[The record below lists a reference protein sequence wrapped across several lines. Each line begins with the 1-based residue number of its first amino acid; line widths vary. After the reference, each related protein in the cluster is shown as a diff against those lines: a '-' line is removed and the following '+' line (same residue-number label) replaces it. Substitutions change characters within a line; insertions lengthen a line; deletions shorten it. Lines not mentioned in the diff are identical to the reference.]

1 MTLELEKSVMTWI
14 WIQSSTPLTFK
25 LPGAAYDI
33 SSRCLYRGRLLWL
46 SGVSRR
52 GRKEAAVIPRS
63 LGNREPFGDSKPSPS
78 PQWLEVSFAL
88 RRGSS
93 NAELPPGM

>member
-1 MTLELEKSVMTWI
+1 MTWI

-52 GRKEAAVIPRS
+52 GRKEAAVVPRP
-63 LGNREPFGDSKPSPS
+63 LGNREPFGDSKPFLPALNGWRSHLHS
-78 PQWLEVSFAL
+78 EETPQILSFLLECEAGL
-88 RRGSS
+88 TH
-93 NAELPPGM
+93 P